1 MMGDHFGM
9 RREIPPGPPFSKGG
23 TVAID
28 HYGERSSTWFPP
40 LKKGDGR
47 RICGQPN
54 RANRTVFAIL
64 TALLLWMVAASGF
77 SLPAYADVA
86 VPSLKTRV
94 TDLTGTLTQA
104 QQQSLDQTLAAFE
117 QKKGSQIAVLLVP
130 TTKPETIEQY
140 SIRVVDQW
148 KLGRK
153 SVDDGALLL
162 VAKNDH
168 RVRIEVGYGLEGVLP
183 DAIANRIIDEIIV
196 PRFKHG
202 DFYGGI
208 QAGVAKMIGVVSG
221 EPLPPPKS
229 RQAHSGSSG
238 NWGNLV
244 FLALFIVVFLGSI
257 LRAMFGRFF
266 GAGVVGGVL
275 GLALWL
281 LAGSLIVGVVAGVI
295 GFVINMF
302 GGVGRGVGYGFGGF
316 PIGGFGGYRGGGG
329 FGGGGFGGGGFS
341 GGGGG
346 FGGGGASG
354 SW

>member
-1 MMGDHFGM
+1 
-9 RREIPPGPPFSKGG
+9 
-23 TVAID
+23 
-28 HYGERSSTWFPP
+28 
-40 LKKGDGR
+40 
-47 RICGQPN
+47 
-54 RANRTVFAIL
+54 
-64 TALLLWMVAASGF
+64 MVAAIGAMS
-77 SLPAYADVA
+77 PAYADVA
-86 VPSLKTRV
+86 VPPLKTRV

-153 SVDDGALLL
+153 GVDDGALLL

-168 RVRIEVGYGLEGVLP
+168 QVRIEVGYGLEGVLP

-196 PRFKHG
+196 PHFKHG

-302 GGVGRGVGYGFGGF
+302 SGVGRGVGYGVGGF
-316 PIGGFGGYRGGGG
+316 PIGGYRGGGG

>member
-1 MMGDHFGM
+1 MMGDQSGM
-9 RREIPPGPPFSKGG
+9 GRKISP
-23 TVAID
+23 
-28 HYGERSSTWFPP
+28 PP
-40 LKKGDGR
+40 LFFKRAVGGIFHK
-47 RICGQPN
+47 PN
-54 RANRTVFAIL
+54 NTCRPFFAALI
-64 TALLLWMVAASGF
+64 ALLLTAAAFGVAA
-77 SLPAYADVA
+77 PAHADVA
-86 VPSLKTRV
+86 VPPLKTRV
-94 TDLTGTLTQA
+94 TDLTGTLTPA

-153 SVDDGALLL
+153 GVDDGALLL

-196 PRFKHG
+196 PHFKQG

-208 QAGVAKMIGVVSG
+208 QAGVAKMIGVVNG
-221 EPLPPPKS
+221 EPLPPPK
-229 RQAHSGSSG
+229 RQQAHAGG
-238 NWGNLV
+238 HDWGNLLFV
-244 FLALFIVVFLGSI
+244 ALFVVVFLGGI
-257 LRAMFGRFF
+257 LRATFGRFL
-266 GAGVVGGVL
+266 GASVVGGIL

-281 LAGSLIVGVVAGVI
+281 LAGSLIVGVIAGVI

-302 GGVGRGVGYGFGGF
+302 SGAGRGVGYGVGGL
-316 PIGGFGGYRGGGG
+316 PIGGFGGFGG
-329 FGGGGFGGGGFS
+329 GGGGFGGGGFS